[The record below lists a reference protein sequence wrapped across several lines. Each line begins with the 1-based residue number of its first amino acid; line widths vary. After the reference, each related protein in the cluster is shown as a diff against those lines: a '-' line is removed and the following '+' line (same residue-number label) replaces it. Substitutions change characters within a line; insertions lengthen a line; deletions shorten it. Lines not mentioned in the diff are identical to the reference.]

1 MFKSE
6 NNLILKGFFI
16 CLLVGFL
23 AFLSLS
29 EGFAQSSQLFR
40 TYKKEVS
47 GKIPE
52 TSEAIAAG
60 KKIFEKRCYY
70 CHGIT
75 GDGNGP
81 AAPRL
86 DPKPRN
92 FTRNEYKI
100 RSTGLGAL
108 PTDEDLFRII
118 TSGVEGSAMPFWST
132 LTIEERWQVIYYV
145 KTFYEGFKESEAHE
159 VVPVR
164 GEVAPNSASVKR
176 GKKLFKEAKCFL
188 CHGEDGKADGQI
200 TTTLKGK
207 WDLPYKARNLTKSWL
222 FKGGN
227 SPEDIFRTV
236 TTGINETPMGSYA
249 DYLTDE
255 DRWHLAHYV
264 KSISHD
270 MKTEVVLKSK
280 LAVGGLPDSPGD
292 EIWNTTNSVELPM
305 AGQIVASPRFWT
317 PSANSIKIKSMYN
330 NEDIAF
336 LIEWDDMTNEQSE
349 VYSDAVALQFPTK
362 IPEGLKK
369 PYFAMGESG
378 KSVVLWHWR
387 AYEESLHAAEK
398 EAGDDSE
405 TATDGGSVVAGEQEE
420 TGHAEEV
427 EETAE
432 EVVEEAEVVEAQTQ
446 EESAE
451 EKTTEAPE
459 DKFKDFMTIREMN
472 AKGFKNLSVQP
483 SNSQDSKG
491 KGYWENGKW
500 KVMITRPLVTGDKKI
515 DIQFETGK
523 LIPYAL
529 AVWDGSNKEIGGQ
542 KSITSWYYLTLEMTT
557 PKSVYLYVIIAVI
570 MAVSIQFWV
579 IGRIRRFPPEI
590 PAVEK

>member
-1 MFKSE
+1 MHKVK
-6 NNLILKGFFI
+6 NNLILRGSFI
-16 CLLVGFL
+16 CLFAVAL
-23 AFLSLS
+23 AFLCLS

-52 TSEAIAAG
+52 TSDAIAAG
-60 KKIFEKRCYY
+60 KDIYEKKCYY

-92 FTRNEYKI
+92 FKRNEYKI
-100 RSTGLGAL
+100 RSTGLGVL
-108 PTDEDLFRII
+108 PSDADLFRII
-118 TSGVEGSAMPFWST
+118 TSGVEGTAMPFWST
-132 LTIEERWQVIYYV
+132 LTVEERWQVIHYI
-145 KTFYEGFKESEAHE
+145 KTFNKDFKDKKAPEAASL
-159 VVPVR
+159 
-164 GEVAPNSASVKR
+164 GAEVASNSDSVKR

-227 SPEDIFRTV
+227 SSEDIFRTV

-255 DRWHLAHYV
+255 DRWHLTHYV

-270 MKTEVVLKSK
+270 MKTEVVLKTK
-280 LAVGGLPDSPGD
+280 LAVGDLPDGPDD
-292 EIWNTTNSVELPM
+292 EAWNTVSSVELPM

-317 PSANSIKIKSMYN
+317 PSANSVKIKSMYN

-387 AYEESLHAAEK
+387 AYEESLHVVK
-398 EAGDDSE
+398 ERADKDSE
-405 TATDGGSVVAGEQEE
+405 TATDGGSVVAEEQEK
-420 TGHAEEV
+420 TGHAE
-427 EETAE
+427 A
-432 EVVEEAEVVEAQTQ
+432 Q
-446 EESAE
+446 EESTE
-451 EKTTEAPE
+451 EKTIEASKE
-459 DKFKDFMTIREMN
+459 KFKDFTTIREMN
-472 AKGFKNLSVQP
+472 AKGFQNLAVQP

-491 KGYWENGKW
+491 KGYWGNGKW

-529 AVWDGSNKEIGGQ
+529 ALWDGSNKEIGGQ
-542 KSITSWYYLTLEMTT
+542 KSITSWYYLTLEMPT
-557 PKSVYLYVIIAVI
+557 PKSVYLYVIIAII

-579 IGRIRRFPPEI
+579 IGRIRRFPLEI
-590 PAVEK
+590 PAEE

>member
-1 MFKSE
+1 MHKVK
-6 NNLILKGFFI
+6 NNLILKGSFI
-16 CLLVGFL
+16 CLFTVAL
-23 AFLSLS
+23 AFLCLS

-60 KKIFEKRCYY
+60 KDIYEKKCYY

-100 RSTGLGAL
+100 RSTGLGTL

-118 TSGVEGSAMPFWST
+118 SSGVEGSAMPFWNT
-132 LTIEERWQVIYYV
+132 LSSEERWQVIYHV
-145 KTFYEGFKESEAHE
+145 KTFYEGFKESEGHE
-159 VVPVR
+159 VVPISA
-164 GEVAPNSASVKR
+164 EVPSDSESVKR

-207 WDLPYKARNLTKSWL
+207 WNLPYKARNLTKSWL

-227 SPEDIFRTV
+227 SSEDIFRTV

-255 DRWHLAHYV
+255 DRWHLTHYV

-280 LAVGGLPDSPGD
+280 LTVGDLPDSPGD
-292 EIWNTTNSVELPM
+292 EAWNTVNSVELPM

-330 NEDIAF
+330 NEDIVF
-336 LIEWDDMTNEQSE
+336 LLEWDDMTNEQSE

-387 AYEESLHAAEK
+387 AYEESLHAVK
-398 EAGDDSE
+398 EEADDDSE
-405 TATDGGSVVAGEQEE
+405 TATDGGSVVAEEQEE
-420 TGHAEEV
+420 TGYAEAEEV
-427 EETAE
+427 E
-432 EVVEEAEVVEAQTQ
+432 VETQ
-446 EESAE
+446 EGSTE
-451 EKTTEAPE
+451 EKTIEAPKE
-459 DKFKDFMTIREMN
+459 KFKDFMTIRELN
-472 AKGFKNLSVQP
+472 AKGFRNLAVQP
-483 SNSQDSKG
+483 SNSQNSKG

-529 AVWDGSNKEIGGQ
+529 ALWDGSNKEIGGQ
-542 KSITSWYYLTLEMTT
+542 KSITSWYYLTLEITT
-557 PKSVYLYVIIAVI
+557 PKSVYFYVIIAII

-579 IGRIRRFPPEI
+579 IGRIRRFPLEI
-590 PAVEK
+590 PAEES